1 MIRFSSL
8 KGIISI
14 SYGEIIG
21 LGFSSIFWLWLAREI
36 SPEDYGEIHFFI
48 GIVAMVGYVV
58 TLGTTET
65 ITVFTSKKIPL
76 QSTLFLISLITG
88 GIGCIVLSIIFSRI
102 DISILLFGYI
112 INFLVIGELLGNQKF
127 NTYSKFILLQKVL
140 TLTLGISF
148 YLIFKEEG
156 IIFAIAITY
165 LPLLSRV
172 YQIFKREKIDFAL
185 LKQKFEFVITN
196 YSMKVA
202 GGVSG
207 HIDAIIIAPI
217 LGMAVF
223 GNYSL
228 SLVIINMMMMAP
240 NFIFKYL
247 LPKES
252 TGEKNTGFK
261 KWSVILTSLIA
272 ISAIF
277 VLPQIIPIVFPKF
290 IEVLNII
297 QIMSISIIPRSIAGI
312 YEAKFLGMEKSRYVL
327 SGYLIHLVIMVVGML
342 GLGLLFGIVGMA
354 IAYLLSNIAKTGYY
368 VCQDLQIKNTEK
380 NGKN

>member
-48 GIVAMVGYVV
+48 GIVAMVGYIV

-88 GIGCIVLSIIFSRI
+88 GIGCIVLSIIFNRI

-112 INFLVIGELLGNQKF
+112 INFLVIGELLGSQKF

-172 YQIFKREKIDFAL
+172 YQIFKREKIDFTL
-185 LKQKFEFVITN
+185 LRQKFEFVITN
-196 YSMKVA
+196 YSMKVT
-202 GGVSG
+202 GGISG

-217 LGMAVF
+217 LGMAIF

-290 IEVLNII
+290 IEVLDII
-297 QIMSISIIPRSIAGI
+297 QIMSISIIPRSITGI

-327 SGYLIHLVIMVVGML
+327 SGYLIHMAIMVVGMI
-342 GLGLLFGIVGMA
+342 GLGFLFGIVGMA
-354 IAYLLSNIAKTGYY
+354 IAFLLSNIAKTGYY

-380 NGKN
+380 SGKN

>member
-1 MIRFSSL
+1 M
-8 KGIISI
+8 K
-14 SYGEIIG
+14 
-21 LGFSSIFWLWLAREI
+21 
-36 SPEDYGEIHFFI
+36 
-48 GIVAMVGYVV
+48 V
-58 TLGTTET
+58 
-65 ITVFTSKKIPL
+65 
-76 QSTLFLISLITG
+76 TG
-88 GIGCIVLSIIFSRI
+88 GI
-102 DISILLFGYI
+102 
-112 INFLVIGELLGNQKF
+112 
-127 NTYSKFILLQKVL
+127 
-140 TLTLGISF
+140 
-148 YLIFKEEG
+148 
-156 IIFAIAITY
+156 
-165 LPLLSRV
+165 
-172 YQIFKREKIDFAL
+172 
-185 LKQKFEFVITN
+185 
-196 YSMKVA
+196 
-202 GGVSG
+202 SG

-217 LGMAVF
+217 LGMAIF

-252 TGEKNTGFK
+252 TWEKNTGFK

-354 IAYLLSNIAKTGYY
+354 IAYLLSNIAKTGYF
-368 VCQDLQIKNTEK
+368 VCQDLQNKNTEK
-380 NGKN
+380 SGKN

>member
-8 KGIISI
+8 KGIISL

-48 GIVAMVGYVV
+48 GIVSMVGYIV

-65 ITVFTSKKIPL
+65 ITVFTAKKIPL
-76 QSTLFLISLITG
+76 QSTLFFISLITG
-88 GIGCIVLSIIFSRI
+88 GIGCIVLSIIFNRI

-112 INFLVIGELLGNQKF
+112 INFLVIGELLGSQKF

-196 YSMKVA
+196 YSMKVT
-202 GGVSG
+202 GGISG

-217 LGMAVF
+217 LGMAIF

-354 IAYLLSNIAKTGYY
+354 IAYLLSNIAKTGYF

-380 NGKN
+380 SGKN

>member
-252 TGEKNTGFK
+252 TGEKNAGFK
-261 KWSVILTSLIA
+261 KWSVILSSLIA
-272 ISAIF
+272 VFAIF

-290 IEVLNII
+290 IEVLDII
-297 QIMSISIIPRSIAGI
+297 QIMAISIIPRSITGI
-312 YEAKFLGMEKSRYVL
+312 YEAKFLGIEKSRYVL
-327 SGYLIHLVIMVVGML
+327 NGYLIHLAIMVVGMI

-354 IAYLLSNIAKTGYY
+354 IAFLLSNIAKTGYY

>member
-8 KGIISI
+8 KGIISL

-48 GIVAMVGYVV
+48 GIVSMVGYIV

-65 ITVFTSKKIPL
+65 ITVFTAKKIPL
-76 QSTLFLISLITG
+76 QSTLFFISLITG
-88 GIGCIVLSIIFSRI
+88 GIGCIVLSIIFNRI

-112 INFLVIGELLGNQKF
+112 INFLVIGELLGSQKF

-172 YQIFKREKIDFAL
+172 YQIFKREKIDFTL
-185 LKQKFEFVITN
+185 LRQKFEFVITN
-196 YSMKVA
+196 YSMKVT
-202 GGVSG
+202 GGISG

-217 LGMAVF
+217 LGMAIF

-354 IAYLLSNIAKTGYY
+354 IAYLLSNIAKTGYF
-368 VCQDLQIKNTEK
+368 VCQDLQIKK
-380 NGKN
+380 IM

>member
-1 MIRFSSL
+1 MIRFPSL
-8 KGIISI
+8 KGIISM

-48 GIVAMVGYVV
+48 GIVSMVGYIV
-58 TLGTTET
+58 TLGTSET
-65 ITVFTSKKIPL
+65 ITVFTAKKIPL

-88 GIGCIVLSIIFSRI
+88 GIGCIVLSIIFNRI

-127 NTYSKFILLQKVL
+127 NTYSKFILLQKIL
-140 TLTLGISF
+140 TLTLGVSF

-165 LPLLSRV
+165 LPLLSKF
-172 YQIFKREKIDFAL
+172 YQIFKREKVDFTL
-185 LKQKFEFVITN
+185 LRQKFEFIITN
-196 YSMKVA
+196 YSMKVT
-202 GGVSG
+202 GGISG
-207 HIDAIIIAPI
+207 HIDAVIIAPI
-217 LGMAVF
+217 LGMVVF

-228 SLVIINMMMMAP
+228 SLVIINMMMMGP
-240 NFIFKYL
+240 NLIFKYL

-252 TGEKNTGFK
+252 IGEKNKGVK
-261 KWSVILTSLIA
+261 KWSIILISIIA

-277 VLPQIIPIVFPKF
+277 VLPQIIPVIFPKF
-290 IEVLNII
+290 VEVLNII

-327 SGYLIHLVIMVVGML
+327 NGYLIHLAIMIVGMI

-354 IAYLLSNIAKTGYY
+354 IAFLLSNVAKAGYFI
-368 VCQDLQIKNTEK
+368 CQNLQIKKTEK
-380 NGKN
+380 SGKN

>member
-48 GIVAMVGYVV
+48 GIVAMVGYIV

-88 GIGCIVLSIIFSRI
+88 GIGCIVLSIIFGRI
-102 DISILLFGYI
+102 DVSILLFGYI
-112 INFLVIGELLGNQKF
+112 INFLVIGELLGSQKF

-165 LPLLSRV
+165 LPLLSRF

-185 LKQKFEFVITN
+185 LRQKFGFVITN

-217 LGMAVF
+217 LGMAIF

-228 SLVIINMMMMAP
+228 GLVIVNMMMMAP

-354 IAYLLSNIAKTGYY
+354 IAYLLSNIAKTGYF

-380 NGKN
+380 SGKN

>member
-8 KGIISI
+8 KGIISL

-48 GIVAMVGYVV
+48 GIVSMVGYIV

-65 ITVFTSKKIPL
+65 ITVFTAKKIPL
-76 QSTLFLISLITG
+76 QSTLFFISLITG
-88 GIGCIVLSIIFSRI
+88 GIGCIVLSIIFNRI

-112 INFLVIGELLGNQKF
+112 INFLVIGELLGSQKF

-252 TGEKNTGFK
+252 TGEKNEGFK
-261 KWSVILTSLIA
+261 KWSVILSSLIA
-272 ISAIF
+272 VFAIF

-290 IEVLNII
+290 IEVLDII
-297 QIMSISIIPRSIAGI
+297 QIMAISIIPRSITGI
-312 YEAKFLGMEKSRYVL
+312 YEAKFLGIEKSRYVL
-327 SGYLIHLVIMVVGML
+327 SGYLIHLAIMVVGMI

-354 IAYLLSNIAKTGYY
+354 IAFLLSNIAKTGYY

>member
-252 TGEKNTGFK
+252 TGEKNEGFK
-261 KWSVILTSLIA
+261 KWSVILSSLIA
-272 ISAIF
+272 VFAIF

-290 IEVLNII
+290 IEVLDII
-297 QIMSISIIPRSIAGI
+297 QIMAISIIPRSITGI

-327 SGYLIHLVIMVVGML
+327 SGYLIHLAIMVVGMI

-354 IAYLLSNIAKTGYY
+354 IAFLLSNIAKTGYY

>member
-8 KGIISI
+8 KGIISL

-48 GIVAMVGYVV
+48 GIVSMVGYIV

-65 ITVFTSKKIPL
+65 ITVFTAKKIPL
-76 QSTLFLISLITG
+76 QSTLFFISLITG
-88 GIGCIVLSIIFSRI
+88 GIGCIVLSIIFNRI

-112 INFLVIGELLGNQKF
+112 INFLVIGELLGSQKF

-165 LPLLSRV
+165 LQLLSRV
-172 YQIFKREKIDFAL
+172 YQIFKREKIDFTL
-185 LKQKFEFVITN
+185 LRQKFEFVITN
-196 YSMKVA
+196 YSMKVT
-202 GGVSG
+202 GGISG

-217 LGMAVF
+217 LGMAIF

-354 IAYLLSNIAKTGYY
+354 IAYLLSNIAKTGYF

-380 NGKN
+380 SGKN

>member
-252 TGEKNTGFK
+252 TGEKNEGFK
-261 KWSVILTSLIA
+261 KWSVILSSLIA
-272 ISAIF
+272 VFAIF

-290 IEVLNII
+290 IEVLDII
-297 QIMSISIIPRSIAGI
+297 QIMAISIIPRSITGI
-312 YEAKFLGMEKSRYVL
+312 YEAKFLGIEKSRYVL
-327 SGYLIHLVIMVVGML
+327 SGYLIHLAIMVVGMI

-354 IAYLLSNIAKTGYY
+354 IAFLLSNIAKTGYY

>member
-48 GIVAMVGYVV
+48 GIVAMVGYIV

-88 GIGCIVLSIIFSRI
+88 GIGCIVLSIIFGRI
-102 DISILLFGYI
+102 DVSILLFGYI
-112 INFLVIGELLGNQKF
+112 INFLVIGELLGSQKF

-185 LKQKFEFVITN
+185 LKQKFGFVITN

-217 LGMAVF
+217 LGMAIF

-228 SLVIINMMMMAP
+228 GLVIVNMMMMAP

-252 TGEKNTGFK
+252 TGEKNAGFK
-261 KWSVILTSLIA
+261 KWSVILSSLIA
-272 ISAIF
+272 VFAIF

-297 QIMSISIIPRSIAGI
+297 QIMSISIIPRSITGI

-327 SGYLIHLVIMVVGML
+327 SGYLIHMAIMVVGMI
-342 GLGLLFGIVGMA
+342 GLGFLFGIVGMA
-354 IAYLLSNIAKTGYY
+354 IAFLLSNIAKTGYY

-380 NGKN
+380 SGKN

>member
-48 GIVAMVGYVV
+48 GIVAMVGYIV

-88 GIGCIVLSIIFSRI
+88 GVGCIVLSIIFSRI
-102 DISILLFGYI
+102 DVGILLFGYI
-112 INFLVIGELLGNQKF
+112 INFLVIGELLGSQKF

-185 LKQKFEFVITN
+185 LKQKFGFVITN

-217 LGMAVF
+217 LGMAIF

-228 SLVIINMMMMAP
+228 GLVIVNMMMMAP

-252 TGEKNTGFK
+252 TGEKNAGFK
-261 KWSVILTSLIA
+261 KWSVILSSLIA
-272 ISAIF
+272 VAAIF

-297 QIMSISIIPRSIAGI
+297 QIMSISIIPRSITGI

-327 SGYLIHLVIMVVGML
+327 SGYLIHMAIMVVGMI
-342 GLGLLFGIVGMA
+342 GLGFLFGIVGMA
-354 IAYLLSNIAKTGYY
+354 IAFLLSNIAKTGYY

>member
-8 KGIISI
+8 KGIISL

-48 GIVAMVGYVV
+48 GIVSMVGYIV

-65 ITVFTSKKIPL
+65 ITVFTAKKIPL
-76 QSTLFLISLITG
+76 QSTLFFISLITG
-88 GIGCIVLSIIFSRI
+88 GIGCIVLSIIFNRI

-112 INFLVIGELLGNQKF
+112 INFLVIGELLGSQKF

-172 YQIFKREKIDFAL
+172 YQIFKREKIDFTL
-185 LKQKFEFVITN
+185 LRQKFEFVITN
-196 YSMKVA
+196 YSMKVT
-202 GGVSG
+202 GGISG

-217 LGMAVF
+217 LGMAIF

-354 IAYLLSNIAKTGYY
+354 IAYLLSNIAKTGYF

-380 NGKN
+380 SGKN

>member
-1 MIRFSSL
+1 M
-8 KGIISI
+8 
-14 SYGEIIG
+14 Y
-21 LGFSSIFWLWLAREI
+21 
-36 SPEDYGEIHFFI
+36 
-48 GIVAMVGYVV
+48 
-58 TLGTTET
+58 
-65 ITVFTSKKIPL
+65 
-76 QSTLFLISLITG
+76 
-88 GIGCIVLSIIFSRI
+88 
-102 DISILLFGYI
+102 
-112 INFLVIGELLGNQKF
+112 
-127 NTYSKFILLQKVL
+127 
-140 TLTLGISF
+140 
-148 YLIFKEEG
+148 
-156 IIFAIAITY
+156 
-165 LPLLSRV
+165 
-172 YQIFKREKIDFAL
+172 KR
-185 LKQKFEFVITN
+185 Q
-196 YSMKVA
+196 
-202 GGVSG
+202 

-217 LGMAVF
+217 LGMAIF

-354 IAYLLSNIAKTGYY
+354 IAYLLSNIAKTGYF

-380 NGKN
+380 SGKN

>member
-48 GIVAMVGYVV
+48 GIVAMVGYIV

-88 GIGCIVLSIIFSRI
+88 GIGCIVLSIIFNRI

-112 INFLVIGELLGNQKF
+112 INFLVIGELLGSQKF

-165 LPLLSRV
+165 LPLLSRF
-172 YQIFKREKIDFAL
+172 YQIFKREKIDFTL
-185 LKQKFEFVITN
+185 LRQKFEFVITN
-196 YSMKVA
+196 YSMKVT
-202 GGVSG
+202 GGISG

-217 LGMAVF
+217 LGMAIF

-354 IAYLLSNIAKTGYY
+354 IAYLLSNIAKTGYF

-380 NGKN
+380 SGKN

>member
-76 QSTLFLISLITG
+76 RSTLFLISLITG

-217 LGMAVF
+217 LGMVVF

-252 TGEKNTGFK
+252 TGEKNAGFK
-261 KWSVILTSLIA
+261 KWSVILSSLIA
-272 ISAIF
+272 VFAIF

-290 IEVLNII
+290 IEVLDII
-297 QIMSISIIPRSIAGI
+297 QIMSISIIPRSITGI

-327 SGYLIHLVIMVVGML
+327 GGYLIHLAIMVVGMI

-354 IAYLLSNIAKTGYY
+354 IAFLLSNIAKTGYY

>member
-8 KGIISI
+8 KGIISL

-48 GIVAMVGYVV
+48 GIVSMVGYIV

-65 ITVFTSKKIPL
+65 ITVFTAKKIPL
-76 QSTLFLISLITG
+76 QSTLFFISLITG
-88 GIGCIVLSIIFSRI
+88 GIGCIVLSIIFNRI

-112 INFLVIGELLGNQKF
+112 INFLVIGELLGSQKF

-165 LPLLSRV
+165 LPLLSRF
-172 YQIFKREKIDFAL
+172 YQIFKREKIDFTL
-185 LKQKFEFVITN
+185 LRQKFEFVITN
-196 YSMKVA
+196 YSMKVT
-202 GGVSG
+202 GGISG

-217 LGMAVF
+217 LGMAIF

-354 IAYLLSNIAKTGYY
+354 IAYLLSNIAKTGYF

-380 NGKN
+380 SGKN